1 MVERREQE
9 LTGTS
14 DHSPFLIG
22 ANLPWIEYG
31 EFGRNA
37 WHPAGGLSRRT
48 DLARVADT
56 LKLTAAHGVKAVRWF
71 ILCDG
76 RAGIR
81 FDGAG
86 TPVGCDESLFDDV
99 STALALAA
107 DASLLVVPVLFDFLW
122 CARRRIVHGVQ
133 LGGRAGVLRNRR
145 QRDALAARVVAPM
158 LERFGD
164 SPTILAWDVMNEPE
178 WVTWRVG
185 TWAPWRSVGVGPMRS
200 WLGQLIDL
208 VHRHTRHPATVGS
221 ASARWLWLV
230 RDLGVDVY
238 QPHWYDRLDR
248 RAPLAR
254 ALSHAGLD
262 RPAWLGEY
270 PTRNSRTSIE
280 ELLDRA
286 RGAGYVGAFAWSVL
300 ARDEASDFSAAGPAL
315 ARWAAATT
323 MPSTAP
329 ESQGV

>member
-1 MVERREQE
+1 MVERRNEE
-9 LTGTS
+9 LTGTPG
-14 DHSPFLIG
+14 DTPFLIG
-22 ANLPWIEYG
+22 ANLPWVEYG

-37 WHPAGGLSRRT
+37 WHPAGGLSHRT

-56 LKLTAAHGVKAVRWF
+56 LKIAAAHGVKAVRWF

-81 FDGAG
+81 FDAAGA
-86 TPVGCDESLFDDV
+86 PVEPDESLFDDV
-99 STALALAA
+99 GTALTLAA
-107 DASLLVVPVLFDFLW
+107 EAGLLVVPVLFDFLW
-122 CARRRIVHGVQ
+122 CSPRRIVNGVA
-133 LGGRAGVLRNRR
+133 LGGRAWVLRSRR
-145 QRDALAARVVAPM
+145 HREALAADVVAPL

-164 SPTILAWDVMNEPE
+164 SQTILAWDVMNEPE

-185 TWAPWRSVGVGPMRS
+185 TWVPWRSVGVGTMRS

-208 VHRHTRHPATVGS
+208 VHRHTRHLATVGS

-248 RAPLAR
+248 QAPLAR
-254 ALSHAGLD
+254 ALSHACLD

-280 ELLDRA
+280 QLLDRA
-286 RGAGYVGAFAWSVL
+286 RGAGYAGAFAWSVM
-300 ARDEASDFSAAGPAL
+300 ATDEASDFIAAGPAL

-323 MPSTAP
+323 PSTAP
-329 ESQGV
+329 GSQGV